1 MKVIVSN
8 ISKEKL
14 LERKGLIDEL
24 LNSDIDIENIELDM
38 NEENIKVVKEIVQK
52 YRKVLSSDWDRPTEI
67 MVANSDQEIIA
78 TIRS

>member
-24 LNSDIDIENIELDM
+24 LNSDIDIENIELDI
-38 NEENIKVVKEIVQK
+38 NEENIKIVKEIVQK
-52 YRKVLSSDWDRPTEI
+52 YKKVLSSDWERPTEI
-67 MVANSDQEIIA
+67 MVANSNQEIIA

>member
-78 TIRS
+78 TIG